1 MIKKSG
7 FTLIELLVTLGIVLA
22 LAMIAVPSYSSYR
35 IRSKVA
41 AMIRAASPAQLAVAN
56 DYFNQGYTFNNSDF
70 AANSQPFLTSE
81 YNFISSITVTN
92 GIITVTGNPD
102 NLGGRQINLVFT
114 PSVTNNNIT
123 WSCAVSSAFFD
134 FVPANCKNAL

>member
-1 MIKKSG
+1 MIKKYG
-7 FTLIELLVTLGIVLA
+7 FTLIELLVTLSILIGLT
-22 LAMIAVPSYSSYR
+22 MIAVPSYSNYR

-41 AMIRAASPAQLAVAN
+41 AMISAASAAELAVAN
-56 DYFNQGYTFNNSDF
+56 DYFNQGYTFSNTDF
-70 AANSQPFLTSE
+70 AANSQPFLISE
-81 YNFISSITVTN
+81 YNFITSITVTN

-114 PSVTNNNIT
+114 PTVANNNIT
-123 WSCAVSSAFFD
+123 WTCTVSPAFFD